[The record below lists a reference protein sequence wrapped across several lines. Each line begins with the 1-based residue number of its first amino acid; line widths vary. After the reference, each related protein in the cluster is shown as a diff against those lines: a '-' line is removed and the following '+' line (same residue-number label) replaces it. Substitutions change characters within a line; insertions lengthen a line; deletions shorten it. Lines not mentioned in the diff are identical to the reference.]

1 MLKPENH
8 PKEEMH
14 VLLASCR
21 AWLPLL
27 SCVIDVPNVAS
38 FVGEATNE
46 ES

>member
-14 VLLASCR
+14 ALLASCR

-27 SCVIDVPNVAS
+27 SCAPDVPNVAS
-38 FVGEATNE
+38 VVGETTNE

>member
-1 MLKPENH
+1 MQKPENH
-8 PKEEMH
+8 PKEEMRA
-14 VLLASCR
+14 LLASSR

-27 SCVIDVPNVAS
+27 SCATNVPNVTS